1 MADNSTERLI
11 EKSNRMI
18 TNNNAKLF
26 TAFAKQAERDW
37 NANIK
42 ALVGALSEDY
52 KGKTLQEFSQGLA
65 QYGAITALTSNSTIK
80 VSPTAQYKLDELII
94 DVTGLDGKYDS
105 IIAGLKVLDVG
116 SSRYSRLQDKYT
128 YVSPVEVRLKD
139 AGKSSVTRRLQFAFV
154 INFSYYND

>member
-1 MADNSTERLI
+1 MADNTTERLI

-52 KGKTLQEFSQGLA
+52 KGKTLQELRQGLE
-65 QYGAITALTSNSTIK
+65 QYGTVKYRTTQ
-80 VSPTAQYKLDELII
+80 VDELII
-94 DVTGLDGKYDS
+94 DVTGVLDGNRDYIVKP
-105 IIAGLKVLDVG
+105 LKVIDIG
-116 SSRYSRLQDKYT
+116 SSRYSRLEDKYT
-128 YVSPVEVRLKD
+128 HITAVEVRLTD
-139 AGKSSVTRRLQFAFV
+139 AGK
-154 INFSYYND
+154 